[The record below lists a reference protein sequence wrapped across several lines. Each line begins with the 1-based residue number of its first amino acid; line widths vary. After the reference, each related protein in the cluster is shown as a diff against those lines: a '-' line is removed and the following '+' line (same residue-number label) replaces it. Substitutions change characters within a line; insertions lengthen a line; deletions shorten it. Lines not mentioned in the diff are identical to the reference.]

1 MFPYRL
7 PPLENGE
14 AGVALFIHCSQELPQ
29 GLHDQS
35 RAIHFK
41 GASWTNKSDVQGLQC
56 RKSHN

>member
-1 MFPYRL
+1 MRTRLRKFEGKIFPYRL
-7 PPLENGE
+7 PPFEDGE

-41 GASWTNKSDVQGLQC
+41 GAI
-56 RKSHN
+56 